1 MLNNRVVFTAATTG
15 DFEVASFTR
24 WQATIY
30 WAMSLYTFETEAI
43 EVTKHRKIE
52 RDGKLLVLGEVKNV
66 SDFQAKGVT
75 VNVDLYLNDEFVKQC
90 DETINGG
97 LPSGETR
104 NFEVSCG
111 GGCVTLRDLKSWPF
125 NIHFYGPNSDL
136 MDCLN

>member
-1 MLNNRVVFTAATTG
+1 MKLIFEKVFHGFLYGLGFSVVLGVVYYYLTLQMTS
-15 DFEVASFTR
+15 E
-24 WQATIY
+24 
-30 WAMSLYTFETEAI
+30 AMSLYTFETEAI

-66 SDFQAKGVT
+66 SEFQAKGVT

-111 GGCVTLRDLKSWPF
+111 GGCKNNPIVEHDTYDVY
-125 NIHFYGPNSDL
+125 ITGY
-136 MDCLN
+136 